1 MILYLTIIIVS
12 LILSFYFSGTETAF
26 VSVNR
31 VRVELWRRNRMRVA
45 EIILGF
51 LKKPEKLLY
60 TTLVGNNIFNVA
72 FASYATVYFNNYFDP
87 GITWLLI
94 LFLTLFIG
102 EIIPKTIFRSLA
114 DWVVRWIAYPLNLFY
129 YLFFPLIWLVS
140 RISESILRTIGLS
153 KSELKS
159 FFSKKDIEIL
169 IQESQG
175 MMSTKDMQEKEI
187 LGRVLHLREMRVRDA
202 MVPRTD
208 IVAVPEDIS
217 IRELIKIFQKSGHT
231 KLPVYQ
237 DNLDNIIGVV
247 FMKDL
252 FFQPGSVQEIIR
264 PILMVPETKRASE
277 LLKEFRENNVTIAIV
292 IDEYGG
298 TAGLV
303 TNEDLMEEL
312 FGEIEDEYDFQEV
325 LYRQIAPK
333 TYSVSARIEIE
344 RLNEALGLDL
354 PEGDYETL
362 GGFLLCHMGHIPRRE
377 EVFEYR
383 GIRFVITKAT
393 RRKIE
398 WVKIILP

>member
-114 DWVVRWIAYPLNLFY
+114 DWVVRWIAYPLNFFY
-129 YLFFPLIWLVS
+129 YLFFPFIWLVS
-140 RISESILRTIGLS
+140 KISESILRSVGLS

-252 FFQPGSVQEIIR
+252 FFQPRSVQEIIR